1 MRAHRG
7 FRSAV
12 AGVLALVFRML
23 RKSLPG
29 RPFRYNS
36 AFRFGRD
43 QAALEGKSVMTA
55 VPTVEPEV
63 QQHRAEELKLQVT
76 GMTCAGCAASI
87 QQALESRTDVTSAS
101 VSFAAGLATIHGD
114 VLNPE
119 SLVKTIESRGFGAT
133 VINAAE
139 GFDDGSAIERQQKA
153 NERTWRHRAILGTGL
168 WAPLEI
174 FHWIATATH
183 WHPAWM
189 PWLMFAGALV
199 IIVFAG
205 SGFYR
210 SAWNAA
216 RRGTTNMDTL
226 ISLGATT
233 AFVYSSAVL
242 FLQLP
247 HPMYF
252 AEAAGLLGIVSLGHW
267 FEARASARAG
277 SAVRE
282 LLQMQP
288 ETAEVQR
295 DDGSSRIV
303 ASVDIASGTRLIIRP
318 GGRIA
323 VDGIVIEGQS
333 AVDEAI
339 VTGESLPVEK
349 SAGDTVVAGSINT
362 NGHLIVKTT
371 VDGRNTTVARI
382 AALVQ
387 KAQTSRAPVQRLAD
401 QISSVF
407 VPTVLIL
414 ALITVL
420 SWWTVGD
427 LSTGIIS
434 AVSVLIISCPCA
446 LGLATPMAVMVG
458 TGAASKRGILIRSA
472 ETLERIGKATHVVFD
487 KTGTLTVGQLEVTEI
502 AAEPPSSVED
512 VLRFAAAVEAPAEHP
527 IARAI
532 VRESVARGMPIS
544 KVIGF
549 LAMPGSGVKGA
560 VDGHEVS
567 VMRDEAA
574 TVQVTVDQ
582 RRIGT
587 LTLADR
593 LRPDAASAIQSLK
606 DQGIRVAML
615 SGDKMAT
622 ALMLGR
628 QLGLDDSQIMGEA
641 TPASKA
647 AWIQQQGG
655 CVVMVGD
662 GLNDSAALAAS
673 GLGVALATGTN
684 VAMEAAA
691 VVIPGDR
698 VSAVPELLLL
708 SRQTLRTIHQNL
720 VFAFMY
726 NVLAIPLAAFGLL
739 GANGPLVAAAA
750 MGMSDITVIG
760 NALRLRRQLDADR
773 FVPRDVA
780 D

>member
-1 MRAHRG
+1 
-7 FRSAV
+7 
-12 AGVLALVFRML
+12 
-23 RKSLPG
+23 
-29 RPFRYNS
+29 
-36 AFRFGRD
+36 
-43 QAALEGKSVMTA
+43 MTA
-55 VPTVEPEV
+55 VPTGEPAV
-63 QQHRAEELKLQVT
+63 HKYRLEELKLQVS

-87 QQALESRTDVTSAS
+87 QHALESRTDVTSAS
-101 VSFAAGLATIHGD
+101 VSFAAGMATVQGD
-114 VLNPE
+114 GLNAD
-119 SLVKTIESRGFGAT
+119 SLLKTIASRGFAAT
-133 VINAAE
+133 VMKTSE

-153 NERTWRHRAILGTGL
+153 NERTWRHRAIAGMGL

-216 RRGTTNMDTL
+216 RRRTTNMDTL

-233 AFVYSSAVL
+233 AFVYSSTVL
-242 FLQLP
+242 FLRLP

-288 ETAEVQR
+288 ETAEVQL
-295 DDGSSRIV
+295 DDGSSKMV
-303 ASVDIASGTRLIIRP
+303 ASLDIALGTRLIIRP

-362 NGHLIVKTT
+362 NGHLIVRTN

-382 AALVQ
+382 ADLVQ
-387 KAQTSRAPVQRLAD
+387 KAQSSRAPVQRLAD

-407 VPTVLIL
+407 VPTVLML
-414 ALITVL
+414 ALLTVL
-420 SWWTVGD
+420 GWWVAGD
-427 LSTGIIS
+427 LSKGIIS
-434 AVSVLIISCPCA
+434 AVAVLIISCPCA

-458 TGAASKRGILIRSA
+458 TGAASKRGILIRNA
-472 ETLERIGKATHVVFD
+472 ATLEHIGKATHVVFD
-487 KTGTLTVGQLEVTEI
+487 KTGTLTVGQLEVTNITPDSE
-502 AAEPPSSVED
+502 SSVDD

-532 VRESVARGMPIS
+532 VREAAAQRIEVP
-544 KVIGF
+544 KVTAF
-549 LAMPGSGVKGA
+549 LAIPGAGVKGT
-560 VDGHEVS
+560 VEGHEVS
-567 VMRDEAA
+567 VIRDETA
-574 TVQVTVDQ
+574 TVQVIVDQ

-593 LRPDAASAIQSLK
+593 LRPDAAAAIQSLK
-606 DQGIRVAML
+606 GQGIHVAML

-622 ALMLGR
+622 ARNLGR
-628 QLGLDDSQIMGEA
+628 QLGLTDSQIMGEA

-647 AWIQQQGG
+647 AWIQQHDGN
-655 CVVMVGD
+655 VVMVGD

-698 VSAVPELLLL
+698 VSAVPELLML
-708 SRQTLRTIHQNL
+708 SRATLRTIHQNL
-720 VFAFMY
+720 VYAFLY

-739 GANGPLVAAAA
+739 GTNGPLVAAVA

-760 NALRLRRQLDADR
+760 NALRLRRRLDSDR
-773 FVPRDVA
+773 SKTRRR
-780 D
+780 

>member
-1 MRAHRG
+1 
-7 FRSAV
+7 
-12 AGVLALVFRML
+12 
-23 RKSLPG
+23 
-29 RPFRYNS
+29 
-36 AFRFGRD
+36 
-43 QAALEGKSVMTA
+43 MTA
-55 VPTVEPEV
+55 ASTIEPGI
-63 QQHRAEELKLQVT
+63 QKQRHEELKLQVS
-76 GMTCAGCAASI
+76 GMTCAGCASSI
-87 QQALESRTDVTSAS
+87 QNALESRLDVTSAS
-101 VSFAAGLATIHGD
+101 VSFAAGIATIQGD
-114 VLNPE
+114 GLSAE
-119 SLVKTIESRGFGAT
+119 SLVKTVQSRGFTAT
-133 VINAAE
+133 VMDVSD
-139 GFDDGSAIERQQKA
+139 GYSDGSAIERQQKT
-153 NERTWRHRAILGTGL
+153 NERTWRHRAILGMGL

-174 FHWIATATH
+174 FHWVATATH
-183 WHPAWM
+183 WHPVWM
-189 PWLMFAGALV
+189 PWMMFVGALV
-199 IIVFAG
+199 VIAFAG
-205 SGFYR
+205 SEFYR

-233 AFVYSSAVL
+233 AFVYSSIVL
-242 FLQLP
+242 FLRVP

-295 DDGSSRIV
+295 DDGSSQIA
-303 ASVDIASGTRLIIRP
+303 ASLEIASNTRLIIRP

-323 VDGIVIEGQS
+323 VDGIVVEGQS
-333 AVDEAI
+333 AVDESI

-349 SAGDTVVAGSINT
+349 SVGDTVVAGSINT
-362 NGHLIVKTT
+362 NGRLIVKTT

-382 AALVQ
+382 ADLVQ

-401 QISSVF
+401 RISSVF
-407 VPTVLIL
+407 VPTVLFL

-420 SWWTVGD
+420 GWWAAGD

-434 AVSVLIISCPCA
+434 AVAVLIISCPCA

-458 TGAASKRGILIRSA
+458 TGAASQRGILIRNA

-487 KTGTLTVGQLEVTEI
+487 KTGTLTVGQLEVTDI
-502 AAEPPSSVED
+502 AAEAGSSVDD
-512 VLRFAAAVEAPAEHP
+512 VLRFAAAVEGPAEHP

-532 VRESVARGMPIS
+532 VRESIARGI
-544 KVIGF
+544 KVSPVTAF
-549 LAMPGSGVKGA
+549 LAVPGSGVKGS
-560 VDGHEVS
+560 VEGHEVT
-567 VMRDEAA
+567 VTRDETA

-593 LRPDAASAIQSLK
+593 LRPDAATAIQSLK
-606 DQGIRVAML
+606 HQGVRVAML
-615 SGDKMAT
+615 SGDKVTT
-622 ALMLGR
+622 ALLLGR
-628 QLGLDDSQIMGEA
+628 QLGLQDHEIMGEA

-647 AWIQQQGG
+647 AWIQKQGPN
-655 CVVMVGD
+655 VVMVGD
-662 GLNDSAALAAS
+662 GLNDSAALATS
-673 GLGVALATGTN
+673 GLGVALATGTS

-698 VSAVPELLLL
+698 VTAVPELLML
-708 SRQTLRTIHQNL
+708 SRATLRTIHQNL
-720 VFAFMY
+720 VFAFLY

-739 GANGPLVAAAA
+739 GASGPLVAAVA

-760 NALRLRRQLDADR
+760 NALRLRRQLDKDR
-773 FVPRDVA
+773 QK
-780 D
+780 